1 MKKVLAEKMIMRL
14 RLCIAGLLLVILSL
28 CLFSFTIQQ
37 RMQEDFLK
45 QLGLTKTQA
54 DEKISNGLLGGYV
67 DHYGIKNLKNIMLN
81 KRGQVVQD
89 LATYA
94 RQYCNSDAFKKAYAA
109 LKENNKPGP
118 AEKVETPEEMRA
130 SVIKMAKE
138 YLHQTE
144 EGIKKATPEMKKM
157 YEQMLEGARKNLK
170 DAEDPNNKMMKNYA
184 QNYEGLKKLM
194 QESYDN
200 RVKEWEKKYPT
211 NHLLYVKE
219 KLQAYLDATAD
230 IDFNAELV
238 EKKGIQYFVNSAYE
252 RKGNRWKLAFRAG
265 KDAVET
271 GRNFAKQ
278 WIADI
283 K

>member
-28 CLFSFTIQQ
+28 FLFSFTIQQ

-67 DHYGIKNLKNIMLN
+67 DHYGIKNLKNIMVN
-81 KRGQVVQD
+81 NRGAVVQD

-94 RQYCNSDAFKKAYAA
+94 KQYCNSDAFKRSYAA
-109 LKENNKPGP
+109 LKESNKPGP
-118 AEKVETPEEMRA
+118 AEKVETPEEMRI
-130 SVIKMAKE
+130 STIKMAKD
-138 YLHQTE
+138 YLRQTE
-144 EGIKKATPEMKKM
+144 ESIKKATPEMKKM
-157 YEQMLEGARKNLK
+157 YEQMLEGAKKNLK
-170 DAEDPNNKMMKNYA
+170 DAEDPNNNMMKNYA
-184 QNYEGLKKLM
+184 QHYEELKKSI
-194 QESYDN
+194 QDSYDH
-200 RVKEWEKKYPT
+200 RIQEWEKKYPA

-230 IDFNAELV
+230 IDFNAELI
-238 EKKGIQYFVNSAYE
+238 EKKGVKYFVNSAYE

-265 KDAVET
+265 KEAVET
-271 GRNFAKQ
+271 GRDFARQ
-278 WIADI
+278 WIAEI